1 MFKAR
6 TLSPISNKV
15 APIDA
20 DIFNRT
26 KSFFITNDDDA
37 NQLPISLPMPV
48 NESDF
53 SQANLALNN
62 APQKEVEN
70 VVIDTPELDQLFNM
84 RY

>member
-6 TLSPISNKV
+6 PLSPISNKV

-26 KSFFITNDDDA
+26 KSFFITNDDDV

-53 SQANLALNN
+53 SQANFALN

-70 VVIDTPELDQLFNM
+70 VAIETPELDQLFNM

>member
-1 MFKAR
+1 MKLAR
-6 TLSPISNKV
+6 PLTTMSNNV
-15 APIDA
+15 SPIDA

-62 APQKEVEN
+62 EPQKEVEN
-70 VVIDTPELDQLFNM
+70 VVIGMTERDK
-84 RY
+84 